1 MCPSDLAGI
10 VVQDPV
16 LPNDSP
22 PPPPPKASSAIFED
36 EEKSKVC
43 KDKEEVF
50 FHVFSNWKDAASAL
64 CLTLEKHL
72 GPITSL

>member
-50 FHVFSNWKDAASAL
+50 FSCFLKMER
-64 CLTLEKHL
+64 LEKHL
-72 GPITSL
+72 GPNTSL

>member
-1 MCPSDLAGI
+1 MCPSALSGI
-10 VVQDPV
+10 VRQDPV

-22 PPPPPKASSAIFED
+22 PPPPPPKPSSAIFED

-50 FHVFSNWKDAASAL
+50 CMFSQNGKMWRQPFA
-64 CLTLEKHL
+64 
-72 GPITSL
+72 

>member
-1 MCPSDLAGI
+1 MCPCALAGI
-10 VVQDPV
+10 IKQDPV
-16 LPNDSP
+16 LPNDSPP

-50 FHVFSNWKDAASAL
+50 SI
-64 CLTLEKHL
+64 CLTHKKRL
-72 GPITSL
+72 GPLTSL